1 MKTRVQDDKRVP
13 AFLELM
19 SQIADAH
26 DRLLEVVEEKIAA
39 MRGANVGRI
48 EEVMRREQQIVQFIQ
63 EREGLR
69 RQLTESIARGFGVS
83 AEAARRMTADA
94 IADRFG
100 AAHADAIRAAAAR
113 LRSITARIA
122 ERNEIARRIS
132 EGICRHMKLIFAAIT
147 SSDGGLVRYG
157 ADGAPVA
164 SMKRQVFDAV
174 G

>member
-1 MKTRVQDDKRVP
+1 MTTRLQEDKRMS
-13 AFLELM
+13 ALLELLN
-19 SQIADAH
+19 QIADAH
-26 DRLLEVVEEKIAA
+26 DRLLVVVEDKIAA

-48 EEVMRREQQIVQFIQ
+48 EEVMRREQQIVQHIQ

-69 RQLTESIARGFGVS
+69 RQLTENIARGFGMS
-83 AEAARRMTADA
+83 AEAVRRLTADA

-100 AAHADAIRAAAAR
+100 AAQADSIRVAAAR
-113 LRSITARIA
+113 LRSITVRIA
-122 ERNEIARRIS
+122 ERNEMARKIS